1 MCFEKIRGQE
11 VYWRSGGGSNSLH
24 LLHRPAG
31 DTTGGISAPPDP
43 LDGFIFVVL
52 LQKGK
57 EEKEEGGRPS
67 GFAPIP
73 RKNFLAMPLVKEMT
87 SCAKQ
92 KAASLLHNGL
102 GQ

>member
-31 DTTGGISAPPDP
+31 DTTGGLSAPPDP

-52 LQKGK
+52 LQRGK
-57 EEKEEGGRPS
+57 AGERRGEDPLDLRPS
-67 GFAPIP
+67 PGKI
-73 RKNFLAMPLVKEMT
+73 
-87 SCAKQ
+87 S
-92 KAASLLHNGL
+92 
-102 GQ
+102 